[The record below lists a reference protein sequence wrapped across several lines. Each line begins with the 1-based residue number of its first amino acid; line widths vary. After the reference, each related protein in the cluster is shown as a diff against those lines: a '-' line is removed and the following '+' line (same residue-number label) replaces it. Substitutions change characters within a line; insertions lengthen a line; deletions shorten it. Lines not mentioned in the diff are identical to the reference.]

1 MKLNEGAN
9 LDGLRATPEDTA
21 RTLHAGAGY
30 GVNGTVSDPK
40 DLDGLR
46 TAIRFY
52 KAADSAQASDTT
64 SYFMGATSLTQT
76 VSFAD
81 QLAKVPCH

>member
-1 MKLNEGAN
+1 VKLNEGAN

-30 GVNGTVSDPK
+30 GVNATVSDPE

-52 KAADSAQASDTT
+52 KAAESAQASDTT
-64 SYFMGATSLTQT
+64 SCFMGAT
-76 VSFAD
+76 
-81 QLAKVPCH
+81 KVPCR